1 MIQIIYLDSSAGSLE
16 QYSAKKKTEREITD
30 QRRIY
35 GLEK

>member
-1 MIQIIYLDSSAGSLE
+1 VLAGLLK
-16 QYSAKKKTEREITD
+16 QWSAKRKGREITD

>member
-1 MIQIIYLDSSAGSLE
+1 VLAGLLE
-16 QYSAKKKTEREITD
+16 QWSAKRKGREITG

>member
-1 MIQIIYLDSSAGSLE
+1 MIQIITWIQVLVRLSSI
-16 QYSAKKKTEREITD
+16 QPKKKTEREITD